1 MAALALGRRGHAA
14 EARQMLGEALRLAET
29 IPNVMDK
36 RLHQAQVRLHVG
48 EPLSRVV

>member
-1 MAALALGRRGHAA
+1 
-14 EARQMLGEALRLAET
+14 MLGEALRLAET

-36 RLHQAQVRLHVG
+36 RLHQAQVRLQVG